1 MERNSLTFLTIFIL
15 NSMIAK
21 ILKPSFNFQAVY
33 YNEQKITEQKAELM
47 AAVNFE
53 GSLTA
58 VNFLD
63 KNDYINYFNEVSNLN
78 PRVKRR
84 QFHAKK
90 SKPIWSSPK

>member
-1 MERNSLTFLTIFIL
+1 
-15 NSMIAK
+15 MIAK

>member
-53 GSLTA
+53 GSLRSYNEMLGLLT
-58 VNFLD
+58 D
-63 KNDYINYFNEVSNLN
+63 KAKKNEVGY
-78 PRVKRR
+78 
-84 QFHAKK
+84 
-90 SKPIWSSPK
+90 